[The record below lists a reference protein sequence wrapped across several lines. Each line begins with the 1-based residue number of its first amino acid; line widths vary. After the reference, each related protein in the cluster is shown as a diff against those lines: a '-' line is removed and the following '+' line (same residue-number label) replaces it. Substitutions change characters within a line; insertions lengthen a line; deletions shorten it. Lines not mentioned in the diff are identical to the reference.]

1 MHVKFENDFSNPS
14 TKIKTLV
21 KTFMCWWI
29 PDSWERGRLTRLQ
42 RKREGKCNMV
52 LGRNFLRQLVKDLW
66 KLIFN
71 EIVYC
76 DVMPSLAPHLS
87 CPPCPQ
93 TCSTTLLYTRAC
105 LQESVLLCGT
115 EEKWAVA
122 CLCWCGADRRGQP
135 QEARLRGGDQE
146 LGGSRN

>member
-1 MHVKFENDFSNPS
+1 
-14 TKIKTLV
+14 
-21 KTFMCWWI
+21 
-29 PDSWERGRLTRLQ
+29 
-42 RKREGKCNMV
+42 MV

-93 TCSTTLLYTRAC
+93 TCSTTLLYAC
-105 LQESVLLCGT
+105 KSLYYSVELKKSGLLHVCVGVGQT
-115 EEKWAVA
+115 EEAS
-122 CLCWCGADRRGQP
+122 RRRQDSEEEIKNLVEVGIKAKDKEIHRP
-135 QEARLRGGDQE
+135 PHFH
-146 LGGSRN
+146 